1 METRLPVYLPQDY
14 RELDSAFIPAHTWPK
29 TLIDLALARGQ
40 QEHKLL
46 RNTGIFY
53 EDIAQQNLHLSPQQ
67 VFRLLENAL
76 KQPQGYELAFLA
88 GRELLIP
95 YQTSLAQVNNIAGLL
110 DEFVKYSD
118 VLSPLLSMH
127 VHYESE
133 RLVIYWQDN
142 FGANELMPFL
152 LAMMATSLRSFTRWR
167 SRSTPDWTFYFK
179 HPGPEHIEQY
189 QVHLGERL
197 VFNAHATAI
206 TIARSEL
213 HNSWPTNHPDMDS
226 ISNAPIALNL
236 QTVNNM
242 RGFLHEIYYY
252 LYSNLHLQPNLE
264 QCAQDF
270 GMSSASLK
278 RKLQKHR
285 SSFQQQYDLV
295 RKHMALYWFS
305 ETGITQ
311 EEVARQLHF
320 YDAANLRRAFKRWT
334 GQLPG
339 KL

>member
-1 METRLPVYLPQDY
+1 MENRPTHYLPLAY

-53 EDIAQQNLHLSPQQ
+53 EDIVRKNLQLSPQQ
-67 VFRLLENAL
+67 IFRLLENAIR
-76 KQPQGYELAFLA
+76 QPQGYELVFLVA
-88 GRELLIP
+88 QDLLTPYQLLLSQSNNLAELLD
-95 YQTSLAQVNNIAGLL
+95 Y
-110 DEFVKYSD
+110 FVTYAD
-118 VLSPLLSMH
+118 ALSPLLSPH
-127 VHYESE
+127 LHYEQE

-142 FGANELMPFL
+142 FGADDLMPFL
-152 LAMMATSLRSFTRWR
+152 LAMTANSLRSFTRWR
-167 SRSTPDWTFYFK
+167 SGASPNWTFYFK
-179 HPGPEHIEQY
+179 HTKPEYIEQY
-189 QVHLGERL
+189 QVYLGERL
-197 VFNAHATAI
+197 IFNAQAHAI
-206 TIARSEL
+206 SIARDEL
-213 HNSWPTNHPDMDS
+213 HTNWPKTQLDISTIDNLACLNSLTTNT
-226 ISNAPIALNL
+226 L
-236 QTVNNM
+236 

-252 LYSNLHLQPNLE
+252 LHRNFQHQRNLE

-295 RKHMALYWFS
+295 RKHMALHRLS

-311 EEVARQLHF
+311 EEVARHLHF

>member
-1 METRLPVYLPQDY
+1 MENPTPHYLPQAY
-14 RELDSAFIPAHTWPK
+14 RELDSAFIPAQTWPK
-29 TLIDLALARGQ
+29 TLIDMALARGQ

-53 EDIAQQNLHLSPQQ
+53 EDITQKNIDITPLQI
-67 VFRLLENAL
+67 FRLLENAL
-76 KQPQGYELAFLA
+76 KQPQGYELAFLV
-88 GRELLIP
+88 GRELLVP
-95 YQTSLAQVNNIAGLL
+95 YQARLAQANNIPGLL
-110 DEFVKYSD
+110 DYFVNYSD

-127 VHYESE
+127 LHYENE

-142 FGANELMPFL
+142 FGADELMPFL

-167 SRSTPDWTFYFK
+167 SGALPNWTFYFK
-179 HPGPEHIEQY
+179 YPGPEHIEQY

-206 TIARSEL
+206 TIARNEL
-213 HNSWPTNHPDMDS
+213 HNSWPKSHPGMDNTSTPPVALDLLTTN
-226 ISNAPIALNL
+226 N
-236 QTVNNM
+236 V

-264 QCAQDF
+264 RCAQDF

-295 RKHMALYWFS
+295 RKHVALCWFS

>member
-1 METRLPVYLPQDY
+1 MNTDSSRYLPQAY
-14 RELDSAFIPAHTWPK
+14 RELDSAFIPAHSWPK

-53 EDIAQQNLHLSPQQ
+53 EDIARKNLQLSPQQ
-67 VFRLLENAL
+67 IFRLLDNTI
-76 KQPQGYELAFLA
+76 KQPHGQELAFLV
-88 GRELLIP
+88 GRELLTP
-95 YQTSLAQVNNIAGLL
+95 YQVALSQANNIAELL
-110 DEFVKYSD
+110 DYLIAYSST
-118 VLSPLLSMH
+118 LSPLLSLH
-127 VHYESE
+127 LHYENE

-142 FGANELMPFL
+142 FGADELMPFL
-152 LAMMATSLRSFTRWR
+152 LAMMTSSLRNFARWR
-167 SRSTPDWTFYFK
+167 SGSSPSWTFYFK
-179 HPGPEHIEQY
+179 HPQPEYIEQY

-197 VFNAHATAI
+197 VFNAQAQAI
-206 TIARSEL
+206 TIARDEL
-213 HNSWPTNHPDMDS
+213 HKAWSKTQSVTAIANSHTHLLTTNNP
-226 ISNAPIALNL
+226 
-236 QTVNNM
+236 
-242 RGFLHEIYYY
+242 RGFLHEIYDY
-252 LYSNLHLQPNLE
+252 LHQNLHHQPNLE

-295 RKHMALYWFS
+295 RKHMALHWLS
-305 ETGITQ
+305 ETDITQ